1 MSEPTALTELLDV
14 RPESQMEQDIALQGH
29 SGLLLSASNI
39 KAVEDYLPQ
48 PTALTE
54 LLDVRPESQ
63 MEQDIALQGHSGLL
77 LSASN
82 IKAVE
87 DYLPQLK
94 DLEAQLRRERA
105 SLVEWLSLHR
115 ERRITPRAEREDLQR
130 SHSGLTAATL
140 RELTQQ
146 MEECEV
152 LKRQKL
158 QEFPTRAQDGWLT
171 RYSTHAFRSA
181 RPSWK
186 RNGTAKLPGISWR
199 REAAPGTCPHRHCR
213 RSGDTC
219 SSHSASSRPRH
230 ANRVP
235 HPDFGEWDAARS
247 FLLPLP

>member
-1 MSEPTALTELLDV
+1 MIQSSELPDAPTGRRGPVQPRRRRAPAQRRNGAPTAL
-14 RPESQMEQDIALQGH
+14 A
-29 SGLLLSASNI
+29 
-39 KAVEDYLPQ
+39 
-48 PTALTE
+48 E

-115 ERRITPRAEREDLQR
+115 ERRSTPRAEREDLQR

-171 RYSTHAFRSA
+171 RYSTIAFQSA

-213 RSGDTC
+213 LSGDTC

-230 ANRVP
+230 ATRGPIRTSVNGTLP
-235 HPDFGEWDAARS
+235 AASCSRS
-247 FLLPLP
+247 RSPTTFTG